1 LNNIPKFV
9 TNPDPKLF
17 KSEDYLV
24 FDFETTNLDKGDP
37 LNENNSI
44 LLIAWQRNGDE
55 RGVHVRNPEPIHI
68 EDFLNEV
75 ERADFIVAHNAKFEL
90 GWLKRLGVGLEKTLP
105 FCTQLAEYVL
115 RSNRRGKLSLEEC
128 LRRRKLGGKES
139 IISAMMGAGIC
150 PSEMPENWLKK
161 YAKTDVEQ
169 TYKLFKSQRKELF
182 KNGLERVFYTKCLQA
197 PVIADIEFNG
207 MCLDEEKV
215 NETYNSIVAE
225 LNDSEEELDKFTGG
239 LNPRSNKQ
247 MSEFIYDTLKFQE
260 PKDTTGTVL
269 RTPKGERT
277 ASSIAISLLKPKNK
291 RQRKFIELKQ
301 KQAKLNA
308 QVTKSLEKFYKCC
321 EEGDGILYAS
331 INQTVT
337 ATGRYSSTGKEY
349 KCQFQNV
356 DREFK
361 SLFRARNSGWMVGEA
376 DEAQL
381 EFRVAVWYGQDDQ
394 GFQDIQSNVD
404 VHSYT
409 SRIIG
414 CSRQTAKAHTF
425 KPLYG
430 GTSGTASEKR
440 YYKAFKEKYSKIDK
454 EQSRWVDNALINKQI
469 ELPTGMKFYFPSLR
483 VTESGYIEGN
493 TSVRNYPVQY
503 LATAEIV
510 PMALVY
516 AWHSFKI
523 NNAKSFI
530 VNTIHDS
537 IICEVHPEELNF
549 FRETMSKALRTFPV
563 EYMEK
568 IYGIDFNVPL
578 EAEIKTGT
586 HWGL

>member
-1 LNNIPKFV
+1 
-9 TNPDPKLF
+9 
-17 KSEDYLV
+17 
-24 FDFETTNLDKGDP
+24 
-37 LNENNSI
+37 
-44 LLIAWQRNGDE
+44 
-55 RGVHVRNPEPIHI
+55 
-68 EDFLNEV
+68 
-75 ERADFIVAHNAKFEL
+75 
-90 GWLKRLGVGLEKTLP
+90 
-105 FCTQLAEYVL
+105 
-115 RSNRRGKLSLEEC
+115 
-128 LRRRKLGGKES
+128 
-139 IISAMMGAGIC
+139 
-150 PSEMPENWLKK
+150 
-161 YAKTDVEQ
+161 
-169 TYKLFKSQRKELF
+169 
-182 KNGLERVFYTKCLQA
+182 
-197 PVIADIEFNG
+197 